1 MADYQVTLTRT
12 IRIPVSS
19 DIAKNPIAAVAVA
32 EQAYPG
38 YKADAVEH
46 DGDIQGVIA
55 RCEACSAPILEDDEY
70 TCDGDLRFHSDCW
83 KPKALKS

>member
-1 MADYQVTLTRT
+1 MTAVLFPCEQVCAT
-12 IRIPVSS
+12 V
-19 DIAKNPIAAVAVA
+19 AFAAVAVA

-46 DGDIQGVIA
+46 DGDMQGVID
-55 RCEACSAPILEDDEY
+55 RCDACSAPILEDDEY

-83 KPKALKS
+83 KPKALKT